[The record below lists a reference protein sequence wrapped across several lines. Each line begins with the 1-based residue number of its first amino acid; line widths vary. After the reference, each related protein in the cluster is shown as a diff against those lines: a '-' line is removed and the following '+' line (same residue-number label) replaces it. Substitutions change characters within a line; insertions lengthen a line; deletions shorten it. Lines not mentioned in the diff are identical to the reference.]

1 MSEIESLQVSQESS
15 RESALA
21 TGTPHASEKA
31 VDGIAWP
38 TALREKFTPL
48 RKLGQGTQGSVYL
61 ALRKSDGKKVAVKA
75 IRIHSVQNWK
85 EYDLF
90 KREAMALQSLQMKG
104 VAKFYDYNEFL
115 EEKEPVACIAQEYI
129 DGRSLQDMIRSGY
142 RFTLR
147 KIFEMAIQILDILD
161 GLHRHDPPIIHRDI
175 KPSNI
180 LIKALDADHFEV
192 YLIDF
197 GAVANPQVQGGGS
210 TVAGT
215 YGYMPP
221 EQLMGTPCAASDFYS
236 FAATLVHVLSGV
248 EPGMME
254 VSDFRLVIDPHL
266 QNIPRPVV
274 RLLHRMLE
282 PKVESRFTDVP
293 AMREM
298 FEEFAKERFSMMR
311 EDAESLALV
320 SDAQKWN
327 ESLQNVRKL
336 GQPGNMDLWMALPE
350 STKRG
355 KLPKCLKEGLSSE
368 LQVRRRGTVLS
379 VLLLSV
385 VFFFPS
391 FLGVLVFSS
400 FFISNSR
407 EVFGVLSAISV
418 GIAFLL
424 ALYKVFGRSRGNS
437 HQDAVAALYDH
448 GRKGIATVVDVTCV
462 GVKAEDL
469 EKTVTSFQ
477 EPSLYRYQYY
487 SQKPLL
493 YRVRYSFN
501 PPDDN
506 LEDSLI
512 HEVVVGHDPSGLLRP
527 GTPLPILYSVK
538 KEDNS
543 YVISMPFPMPP
554 RMLGVWNPDCC
565 CTTVNGEK
573 AVGLATYPW

>member
-1 MSEIESLQVSQESS
+1 MPS
-15 RESALA
+15 RES
-21 TGTPHASEKA
+21 TQTMISPSASDEA
-31 VDGIAWP
+31 VDEVAWP

-61 ALRKSDGKKVAVKA
+61 ALRKSDGQKVAVKA

-90 KREAMALQSLQMKG
+90 KREAIALQSLQIKG
-104 VAKFYDYNEFL
+104 VAKFYDYDEFL
-115 EEKEPVACIAQEYI
+115 EEKNPVACIVQEYI

-147 KIFEMAIQILDILD
+147 KIFEIAGQILNILEQ
-161 GLHRHDPPIIHRDI
+161 LHQHEPPIIHRDI

-180 LIKALDADHFEV
+180 LIKTLDADHFEV

-282 PKVESRFTDVP
+282 PKAESRFTDVR

-298 FEEFAKERFSMMR
+298 FAAFAKEQFPMMQD
-311 EDAESLALV
+311 DAESLALV
-320 SDAQKWN
+320 SDARKWD
-327 ESLQNVRKL
+327 EALQNVQQL

-350 STKRG
+350 AKNRG
-355 KLPKCLKEGLSSE
+355 DLPKCMKRKLFSNPNATPSYVFLMFVVFFTPSLLGVILLAKISGFSLNEII
-368 LQVRRRGTVLS
+368 VVLFVIS
-379 VLLLSV
+379 IGVALLLSLLKV
-385 VFFFPS
+385 
-391 FLGVLVFSS
+391 
-400 FFISNSR
+400 IIEKRKNSNW
-407 EVFGVLSAISV
+407 EL
-418 GIAFLL
+418 IA
-424 ALYKVFGRSRGNS
+424 N
-437 HQDAVAALYDH
+437 LYDH
-448 GRKGIATVVDVTCV
+448 GRKGIATVVDVTCA
-462 GVKAEDL
+462 GVKAEDIS
-469 EKTVTSFQ
+469 ETST
-477 EPSLYRYQYY
+477 RGGWQYY
-487 SQKPLL
+487 SQKPLQ
-493 YRVRYSFN
+493 YWVRYSFN
-501 PPDDN
+501 PPDD
-506 LEDSLI
+506 SLSDPLT
-512 HEVVVGHDPSGLLRP
+512 HEIVVSQDPEGVLRP
-527 GTPLPILYSVK
+527 GTPLPILYIVNPK
-538 KEDNS
+538 DNS
-543 YVISMPFPMPP
+543 YVTSMPFPLPP
-554 RMLGVWNPDCC
+554 RMLSPTHPNCFCRTRDGIKW
-565 CTTVNGEK
+565 
-573 AVGLATYPW
+573 